1 MMVYKPF
8 FHDYSAILDSF
19 VHAYSAIEYSFM
31 PVAFFLEKRCILQYY
46 RWLRKQAMFVLV
58 ETNVL
63 LKVVTI
69 FGCDKILYLQLFQYT
84 MFFDT
89 PHLRISYDSVS
100 KFGFLA

>member
-1 MMVYKPF
+1 
-8 FHDYSAILDSF
+8 
-19 VHAYSAIEYSFM
+19 
-31 PVAFFLEKRCILQYY
+31 
-46 RWLRKQAMFVLV
+46 MFVLV